1 MRNKNLPA
9 SANLEAD
16 IRNCLD
22 EALCPP
28 REHDDELVERVRER
42 VMTAVATRSSALHRT
57 VRAGAGHWETVGLGV
72 ERKLLWESGDSVSC
86 LMRLA
91 PGAVVAGHA
100 HPLDEE
106 CVVLEGSLRIGRDLV
121 LRPGDFHVGVKGVDH
136 AVAATETGAL
146 VYLRGAKTPAEA
158 MT

>member
-1 MRNKNLPA
+1 MRKKNSTDPA
-9 SANLEAD
+9 TLEAD

-28 REHDDELVERVRER
+28 RADDDELVERVRER
-42 VMTAVATRSSALHRT
+42 VMTAVANKSAALHRT
-57 VRAGAGHWETVGLGV
+57 IRAEAGVWETVGTGI
-72 ERKLLWESGDSVSC
+72 ERKLLWETGDSVSC
-86 LMRLA
+86 LIRLA
-91 PGAVVAGHA
+91 PGAVVAGHP
-100 HPLDEE
+100 HRLDEE

-136 AVAATETGAL
+136 DVAATETGAL
-146 VYLRGAKTPAEA
+146 VYLRSAKTPEQA